1 MNRFKTECIVLKA
14 LNYKDADKIY
24 TLFSRDYGKISAIAH
39 GVRKISSRRAGS
51 LDTLNHVVVEISEN
65 HRSFK
70 TINEIK
76 LLNGFRDLKDKYE
89 LHEYVYDVMNTI
101 SKNMEEDST
110 GVSKSFD
117 LLLETILKFQDSKNL
132 AIREFVLNSFRLR
145 FFDILGYQF
154 SPQALSSASRYQL
167 NDLKIKVIDILKSG
181 KFDDSLEEISYKET
195 YTILNTFFARV

>member
-51 LDTLNHVVVEISEN
+51 LDTLNHVIVEISEN
-65 HRSFK
+65 HKNFK

-89 LHEYVYDVMNTI
+89 LHEYVYDVMNTV
-101 SKNMEEDST
+101 SKNTEEDSS

-117 LLLETILKFQDSKNL
+117 LLLETILKFQNSQSKI
-132 AIREFVLNSFRLR
+132 IREFFLNSFRLR

-154 SPQALSSASRYQL
+154 SPQALSNASRYQL
-167 NDLKIKVIDILKSG
+167 NDTKLKMINTLKSG
-181 KFDDSLEEISYKET
+181 IFNDNMDEKDYKEA
-195 YTILNTFFARV
+195 YAILNTFFARV